1 MYPSLLHVIDILG
14 TFAFAVSGAFSA
26 MERRFDPFGVIII
39 AFVTAIG
46 GGTMRDLLVGNTPVS
61 WLTNGGTI
69 IVIFTAAVATM
80 LLGPQLR
87 RLDPALFLFD
97 ALGIGLF
104 TIVGVEVGLRRG
116 FGPTVC
122 LALGTMTACFGGV
135 LRDVMLNKLPL
146 IFHREIYALAC
157 ITGGALYLLLQRTL
171 IPTDVAKIICIAL
184 VIAIRIIA
192 VRFDI
197 ALPKFYLKKQP

>member
-26 MERRFDPFGVIII
+26 MERRFDPFGVVII

-46 GGTMRDLLVGNTPVS
+46 GGTMRDLLVGNTPVT
-61 WLTNGGTI
+61 WLANEETI
-69 IVIFTAAVATM
+69 IVIFSAAVATM

-104 TIVGVEVGLRRG
+104 TIVGVEVGLGRN
-116 FGPTVC
+116 FGSTVC
-122 LALGTMTACFGGV
+122 IALGTMTACFGGV
-135 LRDVMLNKLPL
+135 LRDVLLNKLPL
-146 IFHREIYALAC
+146 IFHKEIYALAC
-157 ITGGALYLLLQRTL
+157 IAGGSLYLLLHRTT
-171 IPTDVAKIICIAL
+171 IPADLSKIVCIAV

-197 ALPKFYLKKQP
+197 ALPKFYLKK